1 MKILNRY
8 LLKELVTPFFTT
20 FFILFFVLLS
30 QFILK
35 NLDRFLGKGLSIGV
49 ILKFLFLNSA
59 WIISLAMP
67 MAVLVTTLM
76 TFGKLS
82 SNNEITAFKA
92 SGITYNALLKPCLFF
107 GTAILIILIPYNLW
121 LLPELNHDVRKL
133 SFKISKNR
141 PDIEFNEN
149 MLNTLSDKI
158 IYLGD
163 RINQN
168 SFSDVIIFNNQFT
181 NSHNTILAEN
191 GEFQSMHDGILLNL
205 NNGSIHENSIVNDEY
220 RKTFFNNY
228 KIAIPFDEL
237 GYNEKQNLIKQ
248 EREMDI
254 NLLIE
259 KVYFFKDKIK
269 REKKKLTENKKSLD
283 NIDQQ
288 LANINSDNEPLKKNK
303 LLNRKNIVEKKI
315 VRNERLI
322 PIYNKETNKF
332 EVEIHKNFSVPFACI
347 IFVLL
352 GMPLGIL
359 AKKSNMGISVSISLG
374 IFIIYWIFL
383 ILGEELADKTI
394 INPFIAMWAPNI
406 VLSIIAYYLYSLVN
420 KENIT
425 LKLNIFNFLKG
436 NDK

>member
-8 LLKELVTPFFTT
+8 LLKELITPFFTT
-20 FFILFFVLLS
+20 FFILIFVLLS
-30 QFILK
+30 QFVLK

-49 ILKFLFLNSA
+49 IFKFLFLNSA
-59 WIISLAMP
+59 WIVSLAMP

-107 GTAILIILIPYNLW
+107 GIVILTILIPYNLW

-168 SFSDVIIFNNQFT
+168 SFSDIIIFNNQFT
-181 NSHNTILAEN
+181 NSHNTIFSEN

-205 NNGSIHENSIVNDEY
+205 NNGSIHENSIINDEY
-220 RKTFFNNY
+220 RKTFFNKY

-237 GYNEKQNLIKQ
+237 GYNEQQNLIKQ
-248 EREMDI
+248 EREMNI
-254 NLLIE
+254 SLLIE
-259 KVYFFKDKIK
+259 KVNFFKNRVKN
-269 REKKKLTENKKSLD
+269 EKKKLNENNKGLE
-283 NIDQQ
+283 NLNQQ
-288 LANINSDNEPLKKNK
+288 LANINSNSEPLKKSK
-303 LLNRKNIVEKKI
+303 LLNKINILEKKI
-315 VRNERLI
+315 IRNERLI
-322 PIYNKETNKF
+322 PIYSKETNKF

-359 AKKSNMGISVSISLG
+359 ARKSNLGISVSISLG
-374 IFIIYWIFL
+374 VFIIYWIFL

-406 VLSIIAYYLYSLVN
+406 VLSIFAYYLYSLVN
-420 KENIT
+420 KENLS
-425 LKLNIFNFLKG
+425 LKLNIFNFLKS
-436 NDK
+436 NNK